1 MEPRYG
7 RLSVVLAEILMP
19 AWSAP
24 MLKNNLAP
32 IRPSTIGISTWAQ
45 TTNGVARQTQPP
57 TARARR
63 RESPRA
69 AREGDDEENR
79 EEEEEEEETA
89 AADLHMPRSTA
100 HQKRWTRGAC
110 GHYANIGAKMGGPH
124 HNDRLRTPRSRH
136 RVEKLVLDGDAEAD
150 PSREDDERM
159 MGDKRE
165 RERGGG
171 GRPRRRGRRPP
182 LRSPKGQKGAMY
194 TPCGRPLPWALAR
207 RSSSPGLRPAS
218 PSGTGEN
225 ARSSR
230 AAVPNPDI
238 RMTMIVF
245 PRKLFWEKKAE
256 NRGGRRTDTPNEI

>member
-1 MEPRYG
+1 MGWPGRRSPRLHEP
-7 RLSVVLAEILMP
+7 AEESHHELREREKEQQDNENREP
-19 AWSAP
+19 
-24 MLKNNLAP
+24 
-32 IRPSTIGISTWAQ
+32 Q
-45 TTNGVARQTQPP
+45 TTTQ
-57 TARARR
+57 
-63 RESPRA
+63 
-69 AREGDDEENR
+69 ENR

-150 PSREDDERM
+150 PSREDDERRAT
-159 MGDKRE
+159 GERRRE

-238 RMTMIVF
+238 RMTQCF
-245 PRKLFWEKKAE
+245 ARSGSGL
-256 NRGGRRTDTPNEI
+256 N